1 MTCKHYTMRTK
12 SDVTIS
18 LDSGLLQKI
27 DGEVE
32 ERKLKSRSSLI
43 EEKLWQVYRLK
54 DIDERVS
61 DLIVE
66 LMELAAK
73 SPEFVEAFRKTLKNV
88 EGGGK

>member
-1 MTCKHYTMRTK
+1 MRTK

-18 LDSGLLQKI
+18 IDSGLLQKI
-27 DGEVE
+27 DDEVE

-54 DIDERVS
+54 EIDERIGN
-61 DLIVE
+61 LIAE

-73 SPEFVEAFRKTLKNV
+73 SPEFVEMYKKALEKV
-88 EGGGK
+88 